1 MSILF
6 QVFHDKTHM
15 EHQEK
20 LFCGSVAEAVVVKSN
35 LVFIRFYAEKA
46 GLESEFIAITTAFRD
61 TQNGQ
66 FPCDP
71 EVSYQFFFN
80 FLETNK

>member
-61 TQNGQ
+61 TQNGLI
-66 FPCDP
+66 PCDP
-71 EVSYQFFFN
+71 EVSFFFI
-80 FLETNK
+80 FCS

>member
-1 MSILF
+1 M
-6 QVFHDKTHM
+6 
-15 EHQEK
+15 
-20 LFCGSVAEAVVVKSN
+20 AEAVVVKSN

-66 FPCDP
+66 IPCDP
-71 EVSYQFFFN
+71 EVSFFVSLFQM
-80 FLETNK
+80 LTATYLLIHD